1 MSSHRELPLTSF
13 SGTATSVPIKK
24 DRLMEKSEIKRVP
37 FEHLKD
43 FCRQAYQKVGVPE
56 AEAEIVAD
64 LLVRSDLRGVETHG
78 VTRLPIYIQRL
89 QKGYV
94 RKEAKITAVK
104 EKGPTAYLEA
114 HGSMGH
120 IAAYRGMEK
129 AIAKAEEYGIG
140 WVSVK
145 DSGHF
150 GVAGLFPMMALK
162 KHFIGYLFTN
172 SAPMMFPWGGR
183 ERIIGNN
190 PLAYAI
196 PAGKYQPVVLDFSL
210 SVVPSG
216 KLILSRKKGEKIP
229 LGWAFDKNG
238 LPTEDPY
245 EGYEGGGSLAPVG
258 GHKGYGLV
266 LVHEMLTSV
275 LTGGK
280 WTRNIKS
287 LYEEDPSGIQGTCH
301 TFMALDPDCFI
312 GREAFKKNVD
322 AYIETIK
329 GSARAAGTGEILVPG
344 EPEYRTEAKFLKD
357 GIPLP
362 PNTIRE
368 LTSLGQSLGISFPD

>member
-1 MSSHRELPLTSF
+1 
-13 SGTATSVPIKK
+13 
-24 DRLMEKSEIKRVP
+24 MEKNGVHLIS
-37 FEHLKD
+37 FEDLRN
-43 FCRQAYQKVGVPE
+43 FCQQAYQKVGVPGPE
-56 AEAEIVAD
+56 ADIVAD

-94 RKEAKITAVK
+94 RKECKITIVK
-104 EKGPTAYLEA
+104 EKGPTAFLDA

-129 AIAKAEEYGIG
+129 AIEKAEEHGIG

-162 KHFIGYLFTN
+162 KDFIGNLFSN

-196 PAGKYQPVVLDFSL
+196 PAGQYQPVVLDFSL

-216 KLILSRKKGEKIP
+216 KLILCRKKGEKIP
-229 LGWAFDKNG
+229 LGWAIDKDG

-266 LVHEMLTSV
+266 LIHEMLTSV

-301 TFMALDPDCFI
+301 TFMALDPDCFL
-312 GREAFKKNVD
+312 GREEFKKKMD
-322 AYIETIK
+322 CYIKSLKESAKAK
-329 GSARAAGTGEILVPG
+329 GSAEILMPG
-344 EPEYRTEAKFLKD
+344 EPEFRTESQFLKE
-357 GIPLP
+357 GIPLSP
-362 PNTIRE
+362 GTVKE
-368 LTSLGQSLGISFPD
+368 LTALGKSLGLTLALRI

>member
-1 MSSHRELPLTSF
+1 MQQ
-13 SGTATSVPIKK
+13 A
-24 DRLMEKSEIKRVP
+24 EIRKIP
-37 FEHLKD
+37 FELLKD
-43 FCRQAYQKVGVPE
+43 FCREAYRKVGVPGD
-56 AEAEIVAD
+56 EAEIVAD

-94 RKEAKITAVK
+94 RKEAQIAVVK
-104 EKGPTAYLEA
+104 EKGPTAFLNA
-114 HGSMGH
+114 QGSMGH
-120 IAAYRGMEK
+120 LSAFRGMEK
-129 AIAKAEEYGIG
+129 AIQKAEEHGMG

-162 KHFIGYLFTN
+162 KDFIGYIVSN
-172 SAPMMFPWGGR
+172 SAPMMFPWGGKQ
-183 ERIIGNN
+183 RIVGNN
-190 PLAYAI
+190 PLAYAF
-196 PAGKYQPVVLDFSL
+196 PADKCQPVVLDFSL
-210 SVVPSG
+210 SVVSSG
-216 KLILSRKKGEKIP
+216 KLILCRKKGESIP
-229 LGWAFDKNG
+229 LGWAVDKEG
-238 LPTEDPY
+238 VPTEDPY

-266 LVHEMLTSV
+266 LAHEMLTAV

-287 LYEEDPSGIQGTCH
+287 LYEEDPSRIQGTCH
-301 TFMALDPDCFI
+301 SFLAIDPDCFI

-322 AYIETIK
+322 AYVRSVK
-329 GSARAAGTGEILVPG
+329 GSTKAKGIEEILVPG
-344 EPEYRTEAKFLKD
+344 EPEHRTEMKFLKE

-362 PNTIRE
+362 PNTLKE
-368 LTSLGQSLGISFPD
+368 LMNLAEFLKISCPFK

>member
-1 MSSHRELPLTSF
+1 
-13 SGTATSVPIKK
+13 
-24 DRLMEKSEIKRVP
+24 MEKGDMRGIP
-37 FEHLKD
+37 FDDLRN
-43 FCRQAYQKVGVPE
+43 FCMRAYTKAGVPQE
-56 AEAEIVAD
+56 EAEIVAD
-64 LLVRSDLRGVETHG
+64 LLVRADLRGVETHG

-94 RKEAKITAVK
+94 RKKSQIAVVK
-104 EKGPTAYLEA
+104 EKGPTAFLDA

-129 AIAKAEEYGIG
+129 AIQKAEEFGLG

-150 GVAGLFPMMALK
+150 GVAGLFPMMAPK
-162 KHFIGYLFTN
+162 KDFIGYIFSN

-196 PAGKYQPVVLDFSL
+196 PAGNYQPVVLDFSL

-216 KLILSRKKGEKIP
+216 RLILSRKKGEKIP

-266 LVHEMLTSV
+266 LIHEMLTSV

-287 LYEEDPSGIQGTCH
+287 LYEEDRSGIQGTCH

-322 AYIETIK
+322 DYIESIK
-329 GSARAAGTGEILVPG
+329 ESAKAAGTKEILVPG
-344 EPEYRTEAKFLKD
+344 EPEYRTEVRLMKE

-362 PNTIRE
+362 PNTVKE
-368 LTSLGQSLGISFPD
+368 LTALGESLGISLRLRD

>member
-1 MSSHRELPLTSF
+1 MEKHEVRRVSF
-13 SGTATSVPIKK
+13 S
-24 DRLMEKSEIKRVP
+24 D
-37 FEHLKD
+37 LKG
-43 FCRQAYQKVGVPE
+43 FCFQAYMKAGVPA

-78 VTRLPIYIQRL
+78 VTRLPIYILRL

-94 RKEAKITAVK
+94 RRECKLTPIRDR
-104 EKGPTAYLEA
+104 GPTAFMDA

-120 IAAYRGMEK
+120 IAAYRSMEK

-162 KHFIGYLFTN
+162 KDLIGYVVSN

-196 PAGKYQPVVLDFSL
+196 PADQCPPVVLDFSL
-210 SVVPSG
+210 SVVSAG
-216 KLILSRKKGEKIP
+216 KLILARKKGERIP
-229 LGWAFDKNG
+229 LGWAVDKEG

-245 EGYEGGGSLAPVG
+245 EGYEGGGALTPVG
-258 GHKGYGLV
+258 GHKGYGMV
-266 LVHEMLTSV
+266 LVHEILTAG

-280 WTRNIKS
+280 LTSRIKNI
-287 LYEEDPSGIQGTCH
+287 YEEDRTGIQGTCH
-301 TFMALDPDCFI
+301 SFMVIDPDCFI
-312 GREAFKKNVD
+312 GKETFKRNMDDYIRGIKESAKAKNV
-322 AYIETIK
+322 T
-329 GSARAAGTGEILVPG
+329 EILIPG
-344 EPEYRTEAKFLKD
+344 EPELRTEAERLRHGIPLAQATLKELVALGESL

-362 PNTIRE
+362 LMDASVDGAR
-368 LTSLGQSLGISFPD
+368 